1 METMKTFKTFSRRSE
16 QRRFRGGFE
25 TVSRRFEQRRF
36 QDVLKRSRKKR
47 KEKKK
52 KKKKKKCKRLVQENL
67 EVTVRKMS
75 RGARGGGE
83 IKGPLR
89 FLACCL

>member
-47 KEKKK
+47 KEEEEEEEKEEMQTPCAREFGGHGTKN
-52 KKKKKKCKRLVQENL
+52 VPG
-67 EVTVRKMS
+67 VRGVVEKS
-75 RGARGGGE
+75 RG
-83 IKGPLR
+83 L
-89 FLACCL
+89 FVF